1 MNYRKDTDIYKLY
14 LVTDSG
20 MLPEGTTLFSQV
32 EKAVKAGVT
41 LVQIREKDSDTKDF
55 IAEALEVK
63 KLCNEYKVPLIIND
77 RIDVAL
83 AIGADGVHVGQ
94 DDMPIPMVR
103 DLVGPDMIIGWS
115 VGKTSE
121 VQQLAEWGPDYVDYI
136 GIGTLF
142 PTETKKN
149 SKKVPMGPQGAIRIL
164 DALQEYKADWCRT
177 VGIGGLHAPNIPRVL
192 YQCTSSD
199 GKRALDG
206 ISLVSDIMASPTAD
220 VATKRLL
227 EFLDDT
233 TYSYLGDLNLQSN
246 DEPTSHDFHDV
257 LAQVA
262 KNRPLVQHVTNK
274 VHQNFGANVTL
285 ALGAS
290 PIMSEIESEVGE
302 LCRIPNAALLL
313 NTGSVAPLSMLK
325 TAVAAYNVVTRP
337 IVFDPVGYSAT
348 TTRRDLNDALLS
360 YGQYACIKGN
370 SGEILGL
377 AGLNSSSMKGVD
389 ATSTASDAELIQS
402 ATRIVAYR
410 YKTIAVCTGETDYI
424 CDGTVGGRR
433 FISTGSGIGP
443 DDLDMYYVQDGHIPM
458 MGDITAS
465 GCSLGSTIASLV
477 GGLGPDGSVFN
488 AVVAAVVLYKSAGRL
503 AADGC
508 DGSGSFHVRLIDN
521 LYKLTRVNNPDT
533 WSAVLKKI
541 DDSE

>member
-20 MLPEGTTLFSQV
+20 MLPEGTTLYSQV
-32 EKAVKAGVT
+32 EKAVKSGVT

-55 IAEALEVK
+55 IEEALEVK

-115 VGKTSE
+115 VGKTEE
-121 VQQLAEWGPDYVDYI
+121 VEQLAKWGPDYVDYI

-149 SKKVPMGPQGAIRIL
+149 SKKVPMGPQGAIKIL
-164 DALQEYKADWCRT
+164 DALQENNADWCRT

-206 ISLVSDIMASPTAD
+206 ISLVSDIMASSTPD
-220 VATKRLL
+220 IATKKLL

-233 TYSYLGDLNLQSN
+233 KYSFLGNLDLSIST
-246 DEPTSHDFHDV
+246 EPTHDDLHSV
-257 LAQVA
+257 LEQVA

-285 ALGAS
+285 AVGAS
-290 PIMSEIESEVGE
+290 PIMSEVESEVGE
-302 LCRIPNAALLL
+302 LCRIPNATLLL

-325 TAVAAYNVVTRP
+325 TAVAAYNEVTRP

-360 YGQYACIKGN
+360 YGQYACVKGN

-377 AGLNSSSMKGVD
+377 SGLSENSMRGVD
-389 ATSTASDAELIQS
+389 STSTASDAELICK

-433 FISTGSGIGP
+433 FLSTASGIGP
-443 DDLDMYYVQDGHIPM
+443 DDLELYCVQNGSIPL

-477 GGLGPDGSVFN
+477 GGLGPEGNVFHAIVT
-488 AVVAAVVLYKSAGRL
+488 AVLMYKSAGGL
-503 AADGC
+503 AAEGC

-521 LYKLTRVNNPDT
+521 LYKLSHVNNPHT
-533 WSAVLKKI
+533 WTAALKKV
-541 DDSE
+541 E